1 MRDGS
6 ETDSLTD
13 DGWSCKEKEGSDL
26 SDVDEGGVPQLQT
39 VGVGK
44 LEGLHD
50 LVPQGSL
57 PASVRQVGRRQVQT

>member
-44 LEGLHD
+44 LEGL
-50 LVPQGSL
+50 SL
-57 PASVRQVGRRQVQT
+57 IHI